1 MENSFISQ
9 KHLIKLYWIESLVD
23 RDLVSSADRD
33 FHLPDGQDE
42 VDHKDDPGNDSDDPH
57 GHPGVG
63 VVRVVVVLVAE
74 EAGVVGDGQRAR
86 RQDEDRAHDGGED
99 LIREAKTFQRPQLS
113 LCG

>member
-1 MENSFISQ
+1 M
-9 KHLIKLYWIESLVD
+9 
-23 RDLVSSADRD
+23 
-33 FHLPDGQDE
+33 
-42 VDHKDDPGNDSDDPH
+42 
-57 GHPGVG
+57 G
-63 VVRVVVVLVAE
+63 VVRVVVVLAAE

>member
-1 MENSFISQ
+1 M
-9 KHLIKLYWIESLVD
+9 KGLVD
-23 RDLVSSADRD
+23 RDQLSSADRD
-33 FHLPDGQDE
+33 FHLSDGQNEVYDE
-42 VDHKDDPGNDSDDPH
+42 EDPGNDSDDPH

-99 LIREAKTFQRPQLS
+99 LTREA
-113 LCG
+113 